1 MTARQIPAW
10 GRSLASD
17 RAGSV
22 MLEFTIALPML
33 LLFVVGT
40 LDLARFGLEKS
51 ALLQGARA
59 GAQYG
64 MAAPSDTTNINLT
77 AQSASGLTGVTATSS
92 KFCECTSGVTVACG
106 STCTG
111 GGLPKTYVH
120 VNLSKTF
127 TSVLSRSSVTF
138 GTLGTWIPPMSV
150 SGSVTMIV
158 P

>member
-1 MTARQIPAW
+1 MTAQKTLARC
-10 GRSLASD
+10 RSLASD
-17 RAGSV
+17 RTGSV

-33 LLFVVGT
+33 LLFVAGT
-40 LDLARFGLEKS
+40 LDLAQYGLQKS

-64 MAAPSDTTNINLT
+64 MASPSDTANINLT
-77 AQSASGLTGVTATSS
+77 AQNATGLTGVTATSS

-111 GGLPKTYVH
+111 GGVPKTYVS
-120 VNLSKTF
+120 VNLTKTF
-127 TSVLSRSSVTF
+127 TSVLARSSTTF
-138 GTLGTWIPPMSV
+138 GSVGTWIPPVSV